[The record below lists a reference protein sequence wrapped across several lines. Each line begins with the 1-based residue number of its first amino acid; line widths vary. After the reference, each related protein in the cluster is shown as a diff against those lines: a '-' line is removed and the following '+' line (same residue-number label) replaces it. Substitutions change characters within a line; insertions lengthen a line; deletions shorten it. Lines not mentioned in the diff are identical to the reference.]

1 LLLSSFVK
9 SKLNSSWIKE
19 SFNSS
24 TSFFRSFRISE
35 SSALLDFDNKLYK
48 SSKLLYVLI
57 KLLYIVIFSFN
68 LEIFLLISI
77 DSLEFVIL
85 DKFVIKSL

>member
-1 LLLSSFVK
+1 
-9 SKLNSSWIKE
+9 
-19 SFNSS
+19 
-24 TSFFRSFRISE
+24 
-35 SSALLDFDNKLYK
+35 LLDFDNKLYK